1 MVMCVSNCQIK
12 QEGNMITIGK
22 DIYAQFKGHLEE
34 LELSPATIMKH
45 MRNLQIFAQYA
56 GGVIKDKTQ
65 LNGFRDYLRKK
76 KYASG
81 TINSILGT
89 VNKILAFMKKKN
101 LCAES
106 WHLRGEKVQRT
117 LFLSS
122 QKELTIE
129 EYKRLVK
136 TARQCGDYCL
146 AMLLQTICATGI
158 RVSELKAI
166 TVESLAPGQAVVRNK
181 GKERIIL
188 LPAKL
193 VKALRRY
200 CRERNITADSIFVT
214 KTGRPQDRSNI
225 WRKMKKLAGK
235 AHVAAEKVF
244 PHNLRHLFARM
255 YYDATHDI
263 ARLADLLGHSS
274 VDTTRIYTATS
285 SREERDQMNRLP
297 LVLQE

>member
-1 MVMCVSNCQIK
+1 MCVSNCQIK

-89 VNKILAFMKKKN
+89 VNKILAFMKEKN

-200 CRERNITADSIFVT
+200 CRERNITAESIFVT

>member
-1 MVMCVSNCQIK
+1 MV
-12 QEGNMITIGK
+12 TIGQ
-22 DIYAQFKGHLEE
+22 DIIAQFKGHLEE
-34 LELSPATIMKH
+34 LELNPATIMKH
-45 MRNLQIFAQYA
+45 MRNLHIFTQYA
-56 GGVIKDKTQ
+56 GETVRDKGH
-65 LNGFRDYLRKK
+65 LNGFRDYLRGK

-81 TINSILGT
+81 TVNSILGT
-89 VNKILAFMKKKN
+89 VNKILAYMRENN
-101 LCAES
+101 LCDEP

-122 QKELTIE
+122 RKELTVE
-129 EYKRLVK
+129 EYRRLVK
-136 TARQCGDYCL
+136 TAVQCRDDCL
-146 AMLLQTICATGI
+146 AMVLQTICATGI

-200 CRERNITADSIFVT
+200 CHEHNITAAGIFVT
-214 KTGRPQDRSNI
+214 RSGKPMDRSNI

-285 SREERDQMNRLP
+285 SREERDQMDRLP

>member
-1 MVMCVSNCQIK
+1 
-12 QEGNMITIGK
+12 MIAFTQNI
-22 DIYAQFKGHLEE
+22 IEQFKGHLEE

-56 GGVIKDKTQ
+56 GETIRDKAH

-89 VNKILAFMKKKN
+89 VNKTLAFMKEKN

-188 LPAKL
+188 IPAKL

-200 CRERNITADSIFVT
+200 CKALRRYCREHSITTGSIFVT
-214 KTGRPQDRSNI
+214 RSGRPLDRSNI
-225 WRKMKKLAGK
+225 WRKMKKLAVRAK
-235 AHVAAEKVF
+235 VAVEKVF

-255 YYDATHDI
+255 YYNATHDI

>member
-1 MVMCVSNCQIK
+1 MV
-12 QEGNMITIGK
+12 TIGQE
-22 DIYAQFKGHLEE
+22 IYAQFKGHLEE
-34 LELSPATIMKH
+34 LDLNPATIMKH

-56 GGVIKDKTQ
+56 GETIRDKAH
-65 LNGFRDYLRKK
+65 LNGLRDFLRGK

-89 VNKILAFMKKKN
+89 VNKMLAFMKEKN

-117 LFLSS
+117 VFLSS
-122 QKELTIE
+122 RKELTIE
-129 EYKRLVK
+129 EYRCLVK
-136 TARQCGDYCL
+136 TARQCGDHCL

-193 VKALRRY
+193 IKALRRY
-200 CRERNITADSIFVT
+200 CREHHITTGSIFVT
-214 KTGRPQDRSNI
+214 RSGKPLDRSNI
-225 WRKMKKLAGK
+225 WRKMKKLAEK

-285 SREERDQMNRLP
+285 SREERDQMDRLP